1 MSQNT
6 EDPTLEAV
14 RLLRE
19 SGYHE
24 AAADL
29 ATKALQ
35 RVTATPAVPSEP
47 TSKPAAQPSAAPSL
61 MAAPATEDERR
72 AEGLSVLAAMKHD
85 LRFDDDFSPKR
96 PTPNDEAA

>member
-1 MSQNT
+1 MTQHT
-6 EDPTLEAV
+6 EDPTIEAV

-35 RVTATPAVPSEP
+35 RVTATMPV
-47 TSKPAAQPSAAPSL
+47 
-61 MAAPATEDERR
+61 APAPGAPAGQEPAKTRDEVQGEQLLESLNTSRTPWHT
-72 AEGLSVLAAMKHD
+72 AGD
-85 LRFDDDFSPKR
+85 L
-96 PTPNDEAA
+96 

>member
-1 MSQNT
+1 MSKNT

-35 RVTATPAVPSEP
+35 RVTATTPAVPSESTSESTVRP
-47 TSKPAAQPSAAPSL
+47 TAAPSL
-61 MAAPATEDERR
+61 THAPTTEAEQR
-72 AEGLSVLAAMKHD
+72 AEGAYVLAAMH
-85 LRFDDDFSPKR
+85 RQFGWSPAVGAGD
-96 PTPNDEAA
+96 DEAA

>member
-35 RVTATPAVPSEP
+35 RVTATPVAP
-47 TSKPAAQPSAAPSL
+47 SKPTARPAAAPTL
-61 MAAPATEDERR
+61 MAAPVTEDERR
-72 AEGLSVLAAMKHD
+72 AEGSHLLDAMRRDLNLDADFTSKLPSV
-85 LRFDDDFSPKR
+85 P
-96 PTPNDEAA
+96 PDEAA